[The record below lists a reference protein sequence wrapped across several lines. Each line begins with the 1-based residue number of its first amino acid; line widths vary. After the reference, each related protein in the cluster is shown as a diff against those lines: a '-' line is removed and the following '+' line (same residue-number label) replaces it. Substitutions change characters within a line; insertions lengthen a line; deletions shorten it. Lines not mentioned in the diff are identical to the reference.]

1 MSGAGAGTGEPGRG
15 RTTLFVGT
23 AKGLFRLT
31 GTAAGRRWA
40 IDGPHLR
47 GYEVIHTCRAS
58 DDPATVYA
66 AARHAVWGAHLYRSR
81 DGGDSWEALA
91 VAPHHEAGRYPTGLK
106 AIWHLTPSPDG
117 RRLYAGIDPP
127 GLFVS
132 ADGAASWSPV
142 AAFND
147 HPTRTRWEPS
157 KGIFA
162 VHSIHVDPRD
172 ARRLYAAVSA
182 GGVYRSV
189 DGGASWDPANVG
201 VRAENLPESEPV
213 AGHNVHRL
221 VMHATAPDRLYRQCY
236 NGVYRSDDGAASW
249 REITGNLPSD
259 FGYALVTDPTD
270 PDVLYQVPEDGPEF
284 RCVSGGRLRVFRS
297 TSGGDDWTS
306 VSDGLPGEHAYV
318 TVLRE
323 ALDIDA
329 GDTRRLY
336 LGTSGGHLFAS
347 TEDAGRWHLI
357 ADFLPRILSVK
368 AHAVD
373 RAGGAAISLP
383 SAADRPSAGDGGARG
398 VVRPQGE
405 PGP

>member
-1 MSGAGAGTGEPGRG
+1 MFGGAAGAGGPAGEPGAG

-31 GTAAGRRWA
+31 GTSAGTRWD

-58 DDPATVYA
+58 DDPSVVYA

-91 VAPHHEAGRYPTGLK
+91 VAPHHEAGQHPVSLK

-117 RRLYAGIDPP
+117 SLLYAGIDPP

-132 ADGAASWSPV
+132 ADGAASWAPV
-142 AAFND
+142 TAFND
-147 HPTRTRWEPS
+147 HPTRARWEPS

-221 VMHATAPDRLYRQCY
+221 VMHPTVPDRLYRQCY
-236 NGVYRSDDGAASW
+236 NGIYRSDDGAASW

-270 PDVLYQVPEDGPEF
+270 PDVLYQIPEDGPEF

-297 TSGGDDWTS
+297 TTGGDEWTS
-306 VSDGLPGEHAYV
+306 VSEGLPRAHAYV

-329 GDTRRLY
+329 RDPRCLY

-347 TEDAGRWHLI
+347 TGGAGRWHLI

-373 RAGGAAISLP
+373 RAGGGTISLA
-383 SAADRPSAGDGGARG
+383 SAADRPSAGDAGA
-398 VVRPQGE
+398 QGE